1 MLTLDFLNICV
12 VSYTLKQPFSIYLEM
27 KRTWWYNENI
37 NQDDPLKVHKHNA
50 IFHPILNRLVLVIRL
65 ELFVRVIIWY
75 SLTIDFILYYDFCTV
90 KISLTKEL
98 SLDIFWKLNAIIF
111 LIDLLTF
118 ALDFEVSWT
127 YGMILDKSDSEE
139 TIKGRSDEKPHH
151 VTAQLGIIK
160 QTTFSLSQII

>member
-12 VSYTLKQPFSIYLEM
+12 VSYTLKQPFGIYLEM

-75 SLTIDFILYYDFCTV
+75 SLTIDFIFYYDFCTV

-118 ALDFEVSWT
+118 ALDFKVSWT

-139 TIKGRSDEKPHH
+139 TIKGDRMKNLIMWPHN
-151 VTAQLGIIK
+151 
-160 QTTFSLSQII
+160 

>member
-1 MLTLDFLNICV
+1 MRRQLHI
-12 VSYTLKQPFSIYLEM
+12 TLKQPFSVYMNM

-75 SLTIDFILYYDFCTV
+75 SLTIDFIFYYDFCTV

-98 SLDIFWKLNAIIF
+98 SLYIFWKLNAIIF

-118 ALDFEVSWT
+118 ALDFKVSWT

-139 TIKGRSDEKPHH
+139 TIKGDRMKNLIMWPHN
-151 VTAQLGIIK
+151 
-160 QTTFSLSQII
+160 

>member
-75 SLTIDFILYYDFCTV
+75 SLTIDFIFYYDFCTV

-118 ALDFEVSWT
+118 ALDFKVSWT

-139 TIKGRSDEKPHH
+139 TIKGRSD
-151 VTAQLGIIK
+151 
-160 QTTFSLSQII
+160 